1 MIRVEDRA
9 AAIYEIQAA
18 LRDISRRN
26 DSIRPRLIPD
36 GIFGAETEA
45 AVISF
50 QRLVGVNT
58 TGIVDFVTW
67 TEIFNY

>member
-1 MIRVEDRA
+1 MIRVEDRP

-26 DSIRPRLIPD
+26 DRVLPRLIPD
-36 GIFGAETEA
+36 GIFGSETEA

-50 QRLVGVNT
+50 QRLVGVNA
-58 TGIVDFVTW
+58 TGIVDYVTW

>member
-1 MIRVEDRA
+1 MIRAEDRS

-18 LRDISRRN
+18 LRDISGRK

-36 GIFGAETEA
+36 GIFGRETEA
-45 AVISF
+45 AVVSF
-50 QRLVGVNT
+50 QRLVGIDA
-58 TGIVDFVTW
+58 TGVVDYVTW